1 MQNMLFHQE
10 PATVY
15 DQKQHLLR
23 HLMHKV
29 LKSHAIEI
37 IMTNASKA
45 SAQNEVHGKTKL
57 FVLFSF
63 FTKGYTGTKNE
74 TMFNMYSVHIGSPSA
89 CAFPCNVL
97 LKGTKINIKRSSH
110 ISLAWSSYFHNNKM

>member
-45 SAQNEVHGKTKL
+45 SAQNEVMAKPNC
-57 FVLFSF
+57 SF
-63 FTKGYTGTKNE
+63 FFPFLPRAIQAQRMKPCLTCILYILVPQVHVHFHV
-74 TMFNMYSVHIGSPSA
+74 MFY
-89 CAFPCNVL
+89 
-97 LKGTKINIKRSSH
+97 
-110 ISLAWSSYFHNNKM
+110 